1 MAMSCDY
8 IYATETSTFGQPEVN
23 LGLIPCFGGCVRLMR
38 YIGSARAKELIYS
51 GKSVTAQQ
59 AFYLGLVNEVFAT
72 QNEMLNA
79 AVSSLETISLK
90 SYESI
95 AICKSVMNKSF
106 ADLEL
111 RALENE
117 KIGFRQVFETEG
129 KNIGIAQF
137 LDKKAR

>member
-1 MAMSCDY
+1 
-8 IYATETSTFGQPEVN
+8 
-23 LGLIPCFGGCVRLMR
+23 
-38 YIGSARAKELIYS
+38 
-51 GKSVTAQQ
+51 
-59 AFYLGLVNEVFAT
+59 
-72 QNEMLNA
+72 MLNA